1 VPTWVEHLEESLFV
15 RSRDMAPPWG
25 PLLRW
30 LRYPA
35 ALIRD
40 WLGGEIN
47 VRAMSLAY
55 TTLLSIAPT
64 IAFCFL
70 MLKWLGARTNLEG
83 IVHAFFQPVG
93 AAAAQMTASLMQS
106 VNNMRGG
113 LLGSLGLVF
122 LIYTVITTIQKVEA
136 SFQYIW
142 RVENPRS
149 LARRFGEYLA
159 VMIVGPILIAA
170 ALGVLASAKNSPFA
184 QWLGAIVPLGWTLS
198 ILGKLLPYTIVT
210 IIFTVM
216 YALIPNTRVQPR
228 AALVGGVTAGL
239 AWALVGKIFTAVI
252 LYSSQM
258 MVIYAGFAMVLTT
271 LIWLYLS
278 WLILLIGA
286 QLSFYIQLPEY
297 LPIGQAAIALH
308 GSARERA
315 ALSVMYLIGRDAA
328 AGGAGWTGERLAAEL
343 QIPGAALAPLLASL
357 VGSGLLVTNKA
368 SLAPGRDMREIA
380 LADILD
386 AVRAQ
391 SGRSS
396 VAARPVAP
404 AALVVAQIEAATRGR
419 LAGRTLKDLIAAV

>member
-1 VPTWVEHLEESLFV
+1 
-15 RSRDMAPPWG
+15 
-25 PLLRW
+25 
-30 LRYPA
+30 
-35 ALIRD
+35 
-40 WLGGEIN
+40 
-47 VRAMSLAY
+47 
-55 TTLLSIAPT
+55 
-64 IAFCFL
+64 
-70 MLKWLGARTNLEG
+70 
-83 IVHAFFQPVG
+83 
-93 AAAAQMTASLMQS
+93 
-106 VNNMRGG
+106 
-113 LLGSLGLVF
+113 
-122 LIYTVITTIQKVEA
+122 
-136 SFQYIW
+136 
-142 RVENPRS
+142 NPRS

-315 ALSVMYLIGRDAA
+315 ALSVMY
-328 AGGAGWTGERLAAEL
+328 
-343 QIPGAALAPLLASL
+343 
-357 VGSGLLVTNKA
+357 
-368 SLAPGRDMREIA
+368 
-380 LADILD
+380 
-386 AVRAQ
+386 
-391 SGRSS
+391 
-396 VAARPVAP
+396 
-404 AALVVAQIEAATRGR
+404 
-419 LAGRTLKDLIAAV
+419 